1 MATKLFLRETTENA
15 IGSYRDMVT
24 TAGSSVTTGV
34 VNTTA
39 SGTQIQWTKTAG
51 GSVLEWI
58 SGRVPSGGFT
68 LSGTMTF
75 SLWCAES
82 NMSANIGARARVF
95 KRTSGGSES
104 EVGGGP
110 YDDGVELT
118 VTTQTEMTW
127 TGTPTSTGFSE
138 NDRIIVRYYITNVG
152 TMASGHT
159 GTMNYDAADAATGDS
174 FFQINENVT
183 FKAEDAPAVTGDI
196 PSGTLQAVTAS
207 LSGEETYT
215 GEIACTL
222 PVVTAALS
230 GLETYTGTI
239 DTGTLQPVT
248 SSISGAMAPLAI
260 VTWAE
265 VALPSGSE
273 DVGVSGTL
281 AGTLAAVTAA
291 LTGAETYTGD
301 LAGSLQPVTAELTG
315 AETYTGEIAG
325 SLQPV
330 TAALEGLVVVP
341 VEGTIE
347 GTLPAVT
354 AALIGD
360 GGASLDAWGPVY
372 ARGYYDRLKR
382 RRKKKREE
390 LEALRAELRILLG
403 LDPVPAGA
411 GPDLEPLPEAPALP
425 PFALVELDQAPL
437 RQQVAILMEALKE
450 RETALKAAFDDD
462 EAAILALMEAA

>member
-58 SGRVPSGGFT
+58 SGRAPSGGFT
-68 LSGTMTF
+68 LAGTMTF

-82 NMSANIGARARVF
+82 NMNANIGARARVF
-95 KRTSGGSES
+95 KRTAAGSES

-138 NDRIIVRYYITNVG
+138 DDRIIVRYYITNVG

-174 FFQINENVT
+174 FFQINETVT

-207 LSGEETYT
+207 LAGEETYT

-222 PVVTAALS
+222 PVVTAALA
-230 GLETYTGTI
+230 GEETYTGTI
-239 DTGTLQPVT
+239 GTGTLQPVT

-265 VALPSGSE
+265 VALPSGTE

-281 AGTLAAVTAA
+281 AGTLSPITAA
-291 LTGAETYTGD
+291 LD
-301 LAGSLQPVTAELTG
+301 
-315 AETYTGEIAG
+315 
-325 SLQPV
+325 
-330 TAALEGLVVVP
+330 GLVVVP
-341 VEGTIE
+341 VEGTIA
-347 GTLPAVT
+347 GTLPAIT

-450 RETALKAAFDDD
+450 REVALKAAFDDD